1 MKGNGILSM
10 LWTVCKWV
18 FLIAAA
24 AIIVPIW
31 FCIEL
36 AKRY

>member
-1 MKGNGILSM
+1 MRERSILSI
-10 LWTVCKWV
+10 LGTICKWV

-24 AIIVPIW
+24 IVVIPIW

-36 AKRY
+36 SKRY